1 MDLAPRLRHPTY
13 PRRPRPAGCDHESA
27 EQPAA
32 ISGATPAS
40 FQYDAFGRRVQKT
53 LGNTATALLYDG
65 PNAVQERVGSS
76 VTNLLAGLGIDEQ
89 HTRTDGTDTR
99 ALLADALGS
108 TVALV
113 DGSGTVQPEYT
124 YEPFGAT
131 TGASGPNPY
140 QFTGR
145 EHDGTGLYYYRARY
159 YHPALQRFVSEDPL
173 EFGGGDPNLY
183 TYAFNSPTDY
193 VDPTGEAVPAI
204 VGVLVGFCVRG
215 AIQGGI
221 GAAAGAVVLG
231 GRKPTPGDVAVGAA
245 GRCLTGGFG
254 GRAKP
259 AAKPAA
265 APCPNNSTAGNC
277 FQNAVHSGLGVPK
290 NTTFKVPCGECGK
303 KHVPDINDPPWGIT
317 EIKSSTA
324 NPPYLT
330 SSCQLSTFIDCAK
343 RTGQPFNL
351 IVSPGIGISTPLQ
364 EAVRDAKGCIYQFNP
379 STGKLGKWH

>member
-89 HTRTDGTDTR
+89 LTRTDGAGTR
-99 ALLADALGS
+99 TLLADALGS

-159 YHPALQRFVSEDPL
+159 YRPALQRFLSEDPL
-173 EFGGGDPNLY
+173 GFGGGDPNLY
-183 TYAFNSPTDY
+183 AYVGNPPTTYS
-193 VDPTGEAVPAI
+193 DPLGLCLI
-204 VGVLVGFCVRG
+204 GG
-215 AIQGGI
+215 AAGAKPGHFPGCSGGGTGGI
-221 GAAAGAVVLG
+221 GGGWGAPARPGTRPGEGLG
-231 GRKPTPGDVAVGAA
+231 GAIGGIGLAICYMVGGCGGQTATPPPPPTSDPKPKPCAGGSGDEGPFLY
-245 GRCLTGGFG
+245 RRG
-254 GRAKP
+254 GR
-259 AAKPAA
+259 
-265 APCPNNSTAGNC
+265 N
-277 FQNAVHSGLGVPK
+277 PK
-290 NTTFKVPCGECGK
+290 NYEPDPVDGGVSMNLDPRNLPPGEIQVFDPSKLPPGSWT
-303 KHVPDINDPPWGIT
+303 PD
-317 EIKSSTA
+317 E
-324 NPPYLT
+324 
-330 SSCQLSTFIDCAK
+330 
-343 RTGQPFNL
+343 GQPVPGKPGQVYGRGH
-351 IVSPGIGISTPLQ
+351 VS
-364 EAVRDAKGCIYQFNP
+364 VRGCTHEQFMDA
-379 STGKLGKWH
+379 